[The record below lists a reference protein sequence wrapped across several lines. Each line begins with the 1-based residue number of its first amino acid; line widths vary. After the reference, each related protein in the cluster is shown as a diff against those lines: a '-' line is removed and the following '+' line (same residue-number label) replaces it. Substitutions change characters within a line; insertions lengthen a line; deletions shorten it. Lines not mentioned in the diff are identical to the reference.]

1 MISFPKPRAEFRPKS
16 KRLPKEKLMT
26 IAAGFPCYGLVLCAD
41 TQETITGYAIVG
53 TVEEYPTQAHALRA
67 AEHMRFA
74 ANPDNPN
81 GRLISFGEL
90 IDRYMP
96 AEVPHRFS

>member
-1 MISFPKPRAEFRPKS
+1 MISLPKPRAEFRPKS

-26 IAAGFPCYGLVLCAD
+26 IAAGFPCSDGLVLCAD

-67 AEHMRFA
+67 AEHMSLA
-74 ANPDNPN
+74 TNPDNPEASPASSP
-81 GRLISFGEL
+81 IEL
-90 IDRYMP
+90 
-96 AEVPHRFS
+96 EVALF